1 MAQIIARELSQTER
15 KRFAQKRAR
24 SSLIRLV
31 ACVAA
36 GLVFAGAA
44 SVAAVELDPSVKA
57 QAQMQNV
64 PASVSVAFQMKR

>member
-15 KRFAQKRAR
+15 RRFAQKRAR

-44 SVAAVELDPSVKA
+44 SVAAVEMDPAVKA